1 MKKLAVGVALLL
13 ASGGLSMP
21 TTHATQTPSVPTRH
35 VTDPELLAEIQQSQL
50 HRASAVGTVPM
61 VNAEVLTADSKAVA
75 AQVRALGGDVT
86 GEVPGALVQAM
97 VPAAAADAIANLRS
111 VTDVR
116 SPRRA
121 GHVPSDRAVF
131 QRVGARLR
139 TQVATGFGGTKGSEV
154 ESTGAYEWQLG
165 GNLGAGV
172 KVGIVD
178 YFDFNPAIWT
188 VDRQGAVPDAAHQFC
203 LDTSTLPTLCTGTQ
217 ITGNTNIHGSAV
229 AEIVKDMAPG
239 AGLYL
244 ASVGTTADLQA
255 AINWFAANGVHI
267 VTRSLGA
274 AFDGPGDGTGPLD
287 AIVDSAVAQGITWF
301 NSAGNDGV
309 DVDGLGSYIR
319 RSVPSSLA
327 AGSYMNW
334 NDGRILNHPVGPTVS
349 SDTWLQVVS
358 LPGAKECWFF
368 DGVRWANDW
377 GQPTPT
383 DYSVEVYVPTTTAN
397 PHDNPASATLIATF
411 DDVQAGGVPMEAA
424 DQQICP
430 NNSLSATYQT
440 AASVPAA
447 VSYIR
452 VRLNPASTVGVNPDT
467 MEIGIAGAGASFE
480 TDYGDTQF
488 SASHPVADSF
498 NPGLVAVGAVDPPPS
513 APAYTPNAIADY
525 SSRGPTNRP
534 GLIKPDLSAP
544 SGFASETYGGTF
556 SGTSSASPTA
566 AGAAALVLS
575 AGLAA
580 PGVPLATIMKSF
592 TTPLGVAPPNNVY
605 GAGLLKLPLRPS
617 RFVPIETVPR
627 ILDTR
632 PASHVGPVGLVGP
645 YARNAVIN
653 VDVRTPLGGM
663 PMTAVALNVTSVN
676 SIAPGFLNVFPYL
689 GSPFSTS
696 TLNITYPGLP
706 RPNFAIVPVNNGIIS
721 VALQAG
727 GDVILDVE
735 GYFTNDTAPPIAA
748 GRFVPLPTP
757 ERWLDTRGGPLPASF
772 GGISRRV
779 NAGESIDVPI
789 RGATAV
795 PSQTNVDALVVN
807 VTTVNADQLGFAR
820 AFPSGNTSVLTFSTI
835 NFRAGTQATA
845 NTAIVK
851 LGVANGQFSLFS
863 NVTVDMVVDVVGYI
877 TAAGAPVSST
887 GMFMPVVPTRVYDTR
902 IAGGAFADA
911 QSRTVGLDGGSTG
924 IEAAIVRLGSISS
937 NLTVTGNPGFGFLS
951 AYPGPLQNPP
961 STSNLN
967 FAPNETVANAAL
979 VGVNPGATDSLTAYM
994 HTSGHVIIDVNGY
1007 FLR

>member
-13 ASGGLSMP
+13 TSGGLSMP
-21 TTHATQTPSVPTRH
+21 TTHATPTPSVPTRH
-35 VTDPELLAEIQQSQL
+35 VTDPELLAEIHQSRL

-97 VPAAAADAIANLRS
+97 VPAAAADAIANLRT

-121 GHVPSDRAVF
+121 GHVPGDRAVF
-131 QRVGARLR
+131 QRAGAPLR

-154 ESTGAYEWQLG
+154 ESTDAYEWQLG

-178 YFDFNPAIWT
+178 YFNFTTAWT
-188 VDRQGAVPDAAHQFC
+188 VGRQGAIPNASHQFC
-203 LDTSTLPTLCTGTQ
+203 ADHTNQQGSLCNRDGT
-217 ITGNTNIHGSAV
+217 IASSAEIHGDAV
-229 AEIVKDMAPG
+229 AEIVRDMAPSVD
-239 AGLYL
+239 LYI
-244 ASVGTTADLQA
+244 ASVGTVADLEA
-255 AINWFAANGVHI
+255 AVNYFAGQGVTI
-267 VTRSLGA
+267 MTRSLGA

-287 AIVDSAVAQGITWF
+287 TVVDHAVTQGITWF
-301 NSAGNDGV
+301 NSAGNDGDGTYLRRVVPTSLTTGGFV
-309 DVDGLGSYIR
+309 DF
-319 RSVPSSLA
+319 
-327 AGSYMNW
+327 
-334 NDGRILNHPVGPTVS
+334 NDGRPAAGPNP
-349 SDTWLQVVS
+349 DAWLQVVS
-358 LPGAKECWFF
+358 VPGECYFF

-377 GQPTPT
+377 SLSPAT
-383 DYSVEVYVPTTTAN
+383 DYRVEVYEPSNPTPVPPPDLAD
-397 PHDNPASATLIATF
+397 HDNPLLADVALINFFDQPQSSAKPLEAVDGQVCTSANNRHSSTVSTAT
-411 DDVQAGGVPMEAA
+411 G
-424 DQQICP
+424 
-430 NNSLSATYQT
+430 
-440 AASVPAA
+440 PAA
-447 VSYIR
+447 VTYIR
-452 VRLNPASTVGVNPDT
+452 VRLNTTVGATPDRL
-467 MEIGIAGAGASFE
+467 EIGISGAALLENLYADKPG
-480 TDYGDTQF
+480 
-488 SASHPVADSF
+488 SAAHPVSDSA
-498 NPGLVAVGAVDPPPS
+498 NPGLVAVGAVDPPPT
-513 APAYTPNAIADY
+513 APSYAPNGIASY
-525 SSRGPTNRP
+525 SSQGPTNDGR
-534 GLIKPDLSAP
+534 IKPDLSAP

-580 PGVPLATIMKSF
+580 PGAPLATLMKSF
-592 TTPLGVAPPNNVY
+592 TTDLGPAGADNMY

-645 YARNAVIN
+645 YPRNAVIN

-676 SIAPGFLNVFPYL
+676 SVAPGFLNVFPYL

-706 RPNFAIVPVNNGIIS
+706 RPNFAIVPVNSGIIS

-757 ERWLDTRGGPLPASF
+757 ERWLDTRSGLLPASF
-772 GGISRRV
+772 GGVSRRV

-789 RGATAV
+789 RGATAI

-877 TAAGAPVSST
+877 TAAGAPASST

-902 IAGGAFADA
+902 IAGGAFAGA
-911 QSRTVGLDGGSTG
+911 ESRTVGLDGGSTG
-924 IEAAIVRLGSISS
+924 VVAAIVRLGSISS

-967 FAPNETVANAAL
+967 FAPNETVANAAI